1 MPMSL
6 AKLTYLKAF
15 DPDSGELNAIIDTP
29 RGSRNKFKYD
39 DQLGL
44 FKLGGAMPSGSFFPF
59 DFGFVPSTLG
69 EDGDSIDVLV
79 LMDDPA
85 FTGCLVPSR
94 LIGVI
99 EAEQTEEGQTIRN
112 DRLIAVAADS
122 RRHQDVRSL
131 EKLNDTLLEEV
142 EHFFVSYNEVKGKQF
157 KPLKRSGPAR
167 AREIIEEAMKTFSRR
182 QRRDGTKSKS
192 TKTSSGTKKRGR

>member
-1 MPMSL
+1 MPSPIQYHL
-6 AKLTYLKAF
+6 GH
-15 DPDSGELNAIIDTP
+15 DPTDVSGACRN
-29 RGSRNKFKYD
+29 RRSRVS
-39 DQLGL
+39 
-44 FKLGGAMPSGSFFPF
+44 GGALGPNPNGPAPSAGRSE
-59 DFGFVPSTLG
+59 S
-69 EDGDSIDVLV
+69 
-79 LMDDPA
+79 A
-85 FTGCLVPSR
+85 
-94 LIGVI
+94 
-99 EAEQTEEGQTIRN
+99 AAQ
-112 DRLIAVAADS
+112 AADS

-182 QRRDGTKSKS
+182 QRRGGTKSKS